1 MARGKTRQ
9 KIESDSAEDT
19 GKSKIEVFTSP
30 TCPHCPTALRLAKE
44 VESERDDVKVIE
56 TSTGTQQG
64 HRRAEQFNIMT
75 VPTVFVKGP
84 KHDIIGFRGPP
95 MKKELLHAIDISLGL
110 SKLPEK
116 KQGFLSRIFG

>member
-1 MARGKTRQ
+1 MARGKSKP
-9 KIESDSAEDT
+9 KIETDSAGDI

-30 TCPHCPTALRLAKE
+30 TCPHCPTALKLAKE
-44 VESERDDVKVIE
+44 IEATRDDVKVIE
-56 TSTGTQQG
+56 TSTGTQAG

-95 MKKELLHAIDISLGL
+95 MRKELIHAVDISLGL
-110 SKLPEK
+110 SSLPEK
-116 KQGFLSRIFG
+116 KQGFLNKIFG